1 MSTIKV
7 DQLADEVMKQL
18 NDFADATCDDMKAA
32 VKKAGNTVR
41 DQIKSTAPNRTGAYA
56 KSWSVKNTKESSHA
70 FEVTIYSRN
79 RYQLAHLLEFGHAK
93 RGGGRVSGRAH
104 IAPAEQAG
112 IEVRPGFPL
121 PTITSQRE
129 NRPIRPLSVS
139 CSRRVTTSPLTG
151 RCTSKYPKS
160 I

>member
-70 FEVTIYSRN
+70 FEVTVYSRN

-93 RGGGRVSGRAH
+93 RGSGRVSGRAH

-112 IEVRPGFPL
+112 IEQLERD
-121 PTITSQRE
+121 IERS
-129 NRPIRPLSVS
+129 I
-139 CSRRVTTSPLTG
+139 
-151 RCTSKYPKS
+151 KS
-160 I
+160 NG

>member
-79 RYQLAHLLEFGHAK
+79 QPLPAG
-93 RGGGRVSGRAH
+93 
-104 IAPAEQAG
+104 APLGIRPCQARRRSRLRTCPH
-112 IEVRPGFPL
+112 RPG
-121 PTITSQRE
+121 
-129 NRPIRPLSVS
+129 
-139 CSRRVTTSPLTG
+139 
-151 RCTSKYPKS
+151 
-160 I
+160 